1 VGIVESE
8 AVFEDFC
15 DSTEEILV
23 LGVGDKVGS
32 DAISCAP
39 AEEVY
44 SIATTMS
51 AAEQREEAAGPEA
64 VSTFPVEVEG
74 KPGEVNLEDIGESAP
89 EAVETTI

>member
-8 AVFEDFC
+8 VAFEDFY

-44 SIATTMS
+44 LIAATIS
-51 AAEQREEAAGPEA
+51 AIEQREEAARPKA
-64 VSTFPVEVEG
+64 VSTFPVNVEG
-74 KPGEVNLEDIGESAP
+74 KPSEVNLEDIGESAP
-89 EAVETTI
+89 EAAETAI